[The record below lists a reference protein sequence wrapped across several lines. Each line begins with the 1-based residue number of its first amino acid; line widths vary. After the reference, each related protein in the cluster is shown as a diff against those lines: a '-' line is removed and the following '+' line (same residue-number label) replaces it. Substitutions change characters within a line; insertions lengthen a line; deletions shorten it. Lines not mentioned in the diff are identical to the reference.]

1 MDTAIEKTATHAYR
15 LSISLIAAGTYYGA
29 ENGPGTPEDEQTL
42 ENELIKFVTTAY
54 TPAEA

>member
-1 MDTAIEKTATHAYR
+1 MDTIEKTATDAYR

-29 ENGPGTPEDEQTL
+29 QNGPGTPEDEQTL
-42 ENELIKFVTTAY
+42 ENELIKFVMTAY

>member
-1 MDTAIEKTATHAYR
+1 MSTAIDKTAYAAYR

-42 ENELIKFVTTAY
+42 ENELIKFVMTAY